1 VHAVGL
7 TWPLIVQCTP
17 LGGPAAWI
25 ADIGLT
31 LVCIACGHGFHRV
44 FDRLRPVQPDLR
56 RPA

>member
-1 VHAVGL
+1 M
-7 TWPLIVQCTP
+7 
-17 LGGPAAWI
+17 

-44 FDRLRPVQPDLR
+44 FDRLRPAQPDLR